1 MHKADSP
8 EFLSLMRNFKVLHSK
23 ILSEK
28 PYFLIFTGDFNAH
41 SVHWWSDVD
50 SNNEG
55 TQLNILLS
63 ELGLT

>member
-1 MHKADSP
+1 MHKADIP
-8 EFLSLMRNFKVLHSK
+8 EFLNFMRNFKVLHSK

-41 SVHWWSDVD
+41 SMQLWPDGD

-55 TQLNILLS
+55 T
-63 ELGLT
+63 